1 MKREEQIKEAAAK
14 YCATYGIGEADVFD
28 TVADFVEG
36 AEWADSHPHWIPVEE
51 RLPKHKV
58 EDNGLI
64 TYEEVLVCLND
75 GYVTTDCYD
84 DTRKKW
90 LGYNGDV
97 EYWMPTPQPPRK
109 EE

>member
-1 MKREEQIKEAAAK
+1 MTKLEFLDRINDIL
-14 YCATYGIGEADVFD
+14 IGLN
-28 TVADFVEG
+28 T
-36 AEWADSHPHWIPVEE
+36 AESDALGSLYDELMRSQWIPVDEE
-51 RLPKHKV
+51 LPKHKV
-58 EDNGLI
+58 EGNGLI
-64 TYEEVLVCLND
+64 TYEEVLVCLNY

-90 LGYNGDV
+90 LGYNGEV